1 MKISYNILITLA
13 IAGFV
18 AACAG
23 RGSADRE
30 QINPADTIS
39 VPDTGFTGIRQ
50 YFSNEK
56 LFQEVTFRN
65 GIRQGLTKGFYQGGQ
80 LRVTFW
86 YENGI
91 RQDSSKWYYTE
102 GQLFRSTPYKNDT
115 IDGIQVQYYRDGR
128 KRARIGY
135 EKGLRTPF
143 LEEYERNG
151 RKVQGY
157 PEIVVNT
164 TDDYSTKGSYRID
177 LSLSDNS
184 KQAKFF
190 RGEFID
196 GRYDTTRIEPVK
208 TTDGKATIILRKT
221 GTPGQNYI
229 GIISEKITNFGNK
242 HLGYKRIDLPYNDL
256 K

>member
-1 MKISYNILITLA
+1 MRILYNVLITLA
-13 IAGFV
+13 VAGFFV
-18 AACAG
+18 ACAG
-23 RGSADRE
+23 RGSAKND
-30 QINPADTIS
+30 QVNPADTIT
-39 VPDTGFTGIRQ
+39 VPDTGFTGIKQ

-56 LFQEVTFRN
+56 LYQEVTFKN
-65 GIRQGLTKGFYQGGQ
+65 GIRNGLTKSFYQGGQ

-115 IDGIQVQYYRDGR
+115 VDGIQVQYYRDG
-128 KRARIGY
+128 KKKAKLGY

-143 LEEYERNG
+143 LEEYDRKG
-151 RKVQGY
+151 KKVQGY
-157 PEIVVNT
+157 PEIVT
-164 TDDYSTKGSYRID
+164 DITDDYNTRGTYRID
-177 LSLSDNS
+177 LTLSDDS
-184 KQAKFF
+184 KQAKFY
-190 RGEFID
+190 RGEFSN
-196 GRYDTTRIEPVK
+196 GRFDTTLIVPLN
-208 TTDGKATIILRKT
+208 TTEGKASIILKKT

-229 GIISEKITNFGNK
+229 GVISEKITNFGNK